1 MFNRCHANRN
11 GNVTEGEA
19 AAPLVG
25 SRIIQGQSTVEFALL
40 STLAMVILLVGVQFA
55 LIGQAELALSQG
67 SSVLARYA
75 AVHQN
80 ALGTYNGQVSGNS
93 LPTAVQQLLSST
105 LLNNGGSDLTVN
117 INSYQGTTAN
127 TQTNGPV
134 ASVDRVV
141 INMTYNT
148 AGVMALPN
156 PFLGLISF
164 PTGLSGSDSEL
175 YE

>member
-1 MFNRCHANRN
+1 MIDRTDEKQNA
-11 GNVTEGEA
+11 NVTGGEA
-19 AAPLVG
+19 APQLVG
-25 SRIIQGQSTVEFALL
+25 SRISRGQSTVEFALL

-55 LIGQAELALSQG
+55 LIGQADLALSQG

-75 AVHQN
+75 AVNQG
-80 ALGTYNGQVSGNS
+80 ALGTYNGTAS
-93 LPTAVQQLLSST
+93 LTPAEKALLSST
-105 LLNNGGSDLTVN
+105 LLNNGGNLTVT
-117 INSYQGTTAN
+117 IHSYQGGTAN
-127 TQTNGPV
+127 TTTNTPK
-134 ASVDRVV
+134 ATVDRVV
-141 INMTYNT
+141 INMTYST